1 MSNCT
6 IYAAQNI
13 PYSDFMERVYPHKNL
28 SSILGRIVSLWT
40 NFGYRDS
47 AMDEE
52 VHLLVVSVREAL
64 HLITRLEQRDLV
76 ISNRHCNRQRFIVY
90 LDNTCLKLDRFY
102 VYLLEHLRARTP
114 SEHRLWLQYN
124 LASVP
129 L

>member
-1 MSNCT
+1 MSTCT
-6 IYAAQNI
+6 NVVPANI
-13 PYSDFMERVYPHKNL
+13 PYSDFLEMVYPFKNF
-28 SSILGRIVSLWT
+28 SSLIGRIVSLWR
-40 NFGYRDS
+40 NFGYSDY